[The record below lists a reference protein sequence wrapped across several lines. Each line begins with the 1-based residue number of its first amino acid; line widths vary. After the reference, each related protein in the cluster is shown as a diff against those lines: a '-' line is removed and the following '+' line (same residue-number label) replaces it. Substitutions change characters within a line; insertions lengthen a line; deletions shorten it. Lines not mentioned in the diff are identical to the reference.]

1 MHDHESFPLIPIKS
15 AKGVWPQDF
24 GDNRY
29 LDAISSWW
37 VNLFGHANP
46 DINAALKIQLDTL
59 EQVIFA
65 GFTHETAIDLAKKL
79 VNLTPA
85 GLSRCFYADNG
96 SSAVEVALKMSFHSW
111 QKSGTISINSFQESM
126 GITPFHSRCF
136 SDDSVSSKKSFERTV
151 ARRGE

>member
-1 MHDHESFPLIPIKS
+1 MGNNQSARQWKNLKKNLSQHDLNVLWHPCTQIHHHESFPLIPIKS
-15 AKGVWPQDF
+15 ANGVWPQDF

-37 VNLFGHANP
+37 VNLFGHTNP
-46 DINAALKIQLDTL
+46 DINAALKTQLDTL

-85 GLSRCFYADNG
+85 GLSRCFYADND
-96 SSAVEVALKMSFHSW
+96 SFAVEVALKMSFHSW
-111 QKSGTISINSFQESM
+111 QKSGTAS
-126 GITPFHSRCF
+126 
-136 SDDSVSSKKSFERTV
+136 
-151 ARRGE
+151 

>member
-65 GFTHETAIDLAKKL
+65 GFTHATAIDLAKKL

-111 QKSGTISINSFQESM
+111 QKSGTAS
-126 GITPFHSRCF
+126 
-136 SDDSVSSKKSFERTV
+136 
-151 ARRGE
+151 

>member
-1 MHDHESFPLIPIKS
+1 M
-15 AKGVWPQDF
+15 WPQDF

-111 QKSGTISINSFQESM
+111 QKSGTAS
-126 GITPFHSRCF
+126 
-136 SDDSVSSKKSFERTV
+136 
-151 ARRGE
+151 